1 MKAEELSKWVHDKVL
16 EKWGDGGGTYAR
28 PLNYLKPV
36 LVSVKWAEYIFGVV
50 TAYVSSNTGGGDG
63 LSVWWPEISCV
74 TQSVTAWPSDK
85 PRSMRSKAGWRP
97 GDWSLITQVHLIISK
112 FDRGMFLIR
121 KISPELSSVHV
132 SFPWLLKSFKGLKK
146 ENPWVGTGDS
156 VQAVET

>member
-1 MKAEELSKWVHDKVL
+1 MKAEEISKWVHDKVL

-74 TQSVTAWPSDK
+74 TQSVTACD
-85 PRSMRSKAGWRP
+85 PRAAQTQEHEVEGRVKARR
-97 GDWSLITQVHLIISK
+97 LITDNAGS
-112 FDRGMFLIR
+112 FD
-121 KISPELSSVHV
+121 H
-132 SFPWLLKSFKGLKK
+132 
-146 ENPWVGTGDS
+146 
-156 VQAVET
+156 